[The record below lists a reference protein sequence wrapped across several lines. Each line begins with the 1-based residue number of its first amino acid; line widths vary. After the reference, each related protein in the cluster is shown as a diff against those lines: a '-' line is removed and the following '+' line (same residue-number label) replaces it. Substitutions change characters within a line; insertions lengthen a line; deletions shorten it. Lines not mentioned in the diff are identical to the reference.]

1 MVSYKPVKGNKLENK
16 HRFNVL
22 VVVAALSIAIAPAA
36 SSAAPKPKALLSYA
50 SLNAYNFTQADNA
63 KILGPK
69 AVPTTDV
76 SGWNPSTKDLAAA
89 KTPAAKR
96 QLELTAITQ
105 TFGTCS
111 PSLFTNPFREV
122 DGLNYTF
129 TDNKTYVVVLTSN
142 AVQVLSPRSLAASS
156 IIPSSCFYK
165 NIANAMAVNS
175 STTGSNLISH
185 ETLANQKLPR
195 SAYASL
201 LKLSLPI
208 SGKRYPATLVFIS
221 AGKTSMLINY
231 AMFFVEI
238 SNPPGSITYENYLPL
253 LESVVSK
260 KVATLS

>member
-1 MVSYKPVKGNKLENK
+1 MKGNKLENK
-16 HRFNVL
+16 RRFNVL
-22 VVVAALSIAIAPAA
+22 VVVAALSLAMAPAA
-36 SSAAPKPKALLSYA
+36 SSAATKPTALLSYA
-50 SLNAYNFTQADNA
+50 SLNAHNFTQADIT

-69 AVPTTDV
+69 AVPTTDG

-89 KTPAAKR
+89 KTAAAKR
-96 QLELTAITQ
+96 QLQLTAITQ
-105 TFGTCS
+105 TFGACS

-122 DGLNYTF
+122 DGLSYTF
-129 TDNKTYVVVLTSN
+129 TDNKTYVVALISN
-142 AVQVLSPRSLAASS
+142 AAQVLSPHSLAASS

-165 NIANAMAVNS
+165 NVANAMSQAVNS

-221 AGKTSMLINY
+221 AGKTSMLVNY

-238 SNPPGSITYENYLPL
+238 SNPPGSITYKNYLPL

-260 KVATLS
+260 KVAALS